1 MKKPGRL
8 PKSVHEIA
16 EVIGE
21 EAALRLIGRLPRRKN
36 RDWRYP
42 NAVCQ
47 QASLYV
53 PAVLPADHWL
63 VKVLG
68 WHAAKRLSDMF
79 GGEILK
85 PAVCEEIYR
94 EWRNREIVS
103 MAGKGVP
110 SDAIAEIVGIS
121 CRRVVSVLRG
131 ADADR
136 SES

>member
-21 EAALRLIGRLPRRKN
+21 DATLRLIGRLPRRKN

-42 NAVCQ
+42 KAVCQ

-63 VKVLG
+63 VGVLG
-68 WHAAKRLSDMF
+68 WHAAKQLSDMF

-94 EWRNREIVS
+94 EWRNGEIVN
-103 MAGKGVP
+103 MAGRGMP
-110 SDAIAEIVGIS
+110 LYAIAEIVGIS
-121 CRRVVSVLRG
+121 CRRVVSILRG
-131 ADADR
+131 DADR
-136 SES
+136 RES